1 MCVCIIKAQNH
12 EANEKVSELE
22 QRPLRRETKIWLP
35 GERPWN
41 PEAAERGQ
49 RAATPGDRLGRSAW
63 PCATPTGA
71 GAQRGRGAAPHRRGL
86 GGKTGWQWGEQVG
99 GTATPSV
106 AAVARARLAPSAQ
119 EAPPTRPALTSRR
132 RSGDRPPGPAC
143 PPARPIETQPEV
155 TQATPP
161 RVQAT
166 THGWAGA
173 PRREP

>member
-1 MCVCIIKAQNH
+1 MEPRGGRA
-12 EANEKVSELE
+12 
-22 QRPLRRETKIWLP
+22 R
-35 GERPWN
+35 
-41 PEAAERGQ
+41 AEG
-49 RAATPGDRLGRSAW
+49 GLGRSAW

-132 RSGDRPPGPAC
+132 RSGDRPPARLSPGTANRNPAGSDASHASSC
-143 PPARPIETQPEV
+143 SGDHAWVGGRAAPGTVNGVQIGND
-155 TQATPP
+155 AT
-161 RVQAT
+161 R
-166 THGWAGA
+166 WRSGA
-173 PRREP
+173 VILRLQY